1 MAAKRLSMR
10 QIREIL
16 RQKWPLGL
24 SHRAVAQS
32 LGVGL
37 GTISSVVARAQ
48 GAGLGWPQ
56 VQSLSDDVLEGRLY
70 GRPDLAGQRQ
80 RPSEQ
85 IGVLSDECDL
95 PAQVVEPIASEIVA
109 PQADGAAV
117 WVPEPQEQ
125 VGDRRLSRARRP
137 DERDG
142 AAGGHGQQHVDERR
156 ALAAR
161 VREANPD
168 HLERWLVTGR
178 SGGRHAGPST
188 TVTGSAWMA
197 CSRWVAAKVSAS
209 WRPTWAISHTGTKA
223 DRARSVGSGTTPGSS
238 APCAAR
244 TAPVTALARPPT
256 PVAISCKALCRARS
270 RRNGIRASA

>member
-48 GAGLGWPQ
+48 GAGLDWPQ

-125 VGDRRLSRARRP
+125 VGDRRDSNTSTS
-137 DERDG
+137 
-142 AAGGHGQQHVDERR
+142 AGR
-156 ALAAR
+156 
-161 VREANPD
+161 
-168 HLERWLVTGR
+168 
-178 SGGRHAGPST
+178 
-188 TVTGSAWMA
+188 
-197 CSRWVAAKVSAS
+197 
-209 WRPTWAISHTGTKA
+209 WRPGYVKRTPTISSA
-223 DRARSVGSGTTPGSS
+223 GSS
-238 APCAAR
+238 PAGVAGD
-244 TAPVTALARPPT
+244 T
-256 PVAISCKALCRARS
+256 PVH
-270 RRNGIRASA
+270 RRR